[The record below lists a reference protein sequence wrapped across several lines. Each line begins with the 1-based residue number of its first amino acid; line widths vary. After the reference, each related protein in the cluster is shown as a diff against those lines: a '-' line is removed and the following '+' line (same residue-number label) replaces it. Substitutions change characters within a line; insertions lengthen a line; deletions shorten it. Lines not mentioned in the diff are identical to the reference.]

1 MNNTKGIDML
11 RVIAIVLCIL
21 AAAPAAVCADAGPG
35 PGTARYTVITGGKR
49 VGMLT
54 ATSKGEET
62 RIDFDVKDN
71 GRGPTIAE
79 TIRFDSD
86 ALPTQWT
93 ITGTT
98 TFGSKVSEHF
108 ARKGAQAN
116 WTDSTGKGSATIGA
130 PSLYVAQSGSP
141 WSDGLYA
148 RALLRSADRKLA
160 ALPGGTLALEAGET
174 LTVQGEAGPVTV
186 TRYELSGINLTP
198 DTILLDAN
206 GALFAS
212 VDPSVIL
219 VRAGYEGEEAR
230 LRKLAAD
237 WVTQRYVKIQQ
248 ESAHSYSG

>member
-1 MNNTKGIDML
+1 MMKT
-11 RVIAIVLCIL
+11 IAIALLVL
-21 AAAPAAVCADAGPG
+21 AALPVAALADTGQSAD
-35 PGTARYTVITGGKR
+35 TARYTVITGGKR
-49 VGMLT
+49 VGTLT
-54 ATSKGEET
+54 ATPKGEEI
-62 RIDFDVKDN
+62 RIEFDVKDN

-79 TIRFDSD
+79 SIRLDAD

-174 LTVQGEAGPVTV
+174 FNVQGEAGPIAV
-186 TRYELSGINLTP
+186 TRYDLSGINLTP
-198 DTILLDAN
+198 DTILLDAS

-212 VDPSVIL
+212 VDPSVIM
-219 VRAGYEGEEAR
+219 VRAGYEAEEAR

-237 WVTQRYVKIQQ
+237 WNTQRYVKMQRD
-248 ESAHSYSG
+248 SAHSYA